1 MQRYSKSKETIN
13 YWEAMIL
20 LIVIVHCYSSASV
33 NAFVKKAIMEKT
45 TTKTR
50 ISFFFFLGQTNYHR
64 QEEKSFKT
72 KEIAKQIRKR
82 KCRHISCGG
91 NIDVAPV
98 WLLLYCCCVKQ
109 TCAGK
114 TGCSYSWQVC
124 FGNTG
129 STCCCAL
136 VFFIK
141 RLFVF
146 HDTCVLRDH
155 SSLKK

>member
-1 MQRYSKSKETIN
+1 M
-13 YWEAMIL
+13 
-20 LIVIVHCYSSASV
+20 IVIVHCYSSASV
-33 NAFVKKAIMEKT
+33 NAFVKKAMMEKT
-45 TTKTR
+45 TTNTW
-50 ISFFFFLGQTNYHR
+50 ISFFFLPLGR
-64 QEEKSFKT
+64 QIITVKKKKSFKT

-98 WLLLYCCCVKQ
+98 RLLLYCCCVKQ

-114 TGCSYSWQVC
+114 TGCYYSWQVC

-141 RLFVF
+141 RRFVF
-146 HDTCVLRDH
+146 HDTCVLLDH